1 MCVLNVGANIG
12 LYTLIA
18 GKCVGDEGV
27 VYSFEPSSLSF
38 VRLAKNVR
46 LNKLLNVRLS
56 HLGISDF
63 KGRIAIMRDSLYPD
77 LDSHFSVKRVS
88 NNAIPPEALE
98 IIACNTLDN
107 YFYNISHKGIV
118 DMMIIDV
125 EGSELSVLKGAQAII
140 KNSSKLI
147 ILVECTKNIKEI
159 NTFLTSNGF
168 FFFEILNE
176 NGELKKIHTI
186 QKGNIVAIKY

>member
-1 MCVLNVGANIG
+1 
-12 LYTLIA
+12 
-18 GKCVGDEGV
+18 
-27 VYSFEPSSLSF
+27 
-38 VRLAKNVR
+38 
-46 LNKLLNVRLS
+46 
-56 HLGISDF
+56 
-63 KGRIAIMRDSLYPD
+63 
-77 LDSHFSVKRVS
+77 
-88 NNAIPPEALE
+88 
-98 IIACNTLDN
+98 
-107 YFYNISHKGIV
+107 
-118 DMMIIDV
+118 MIIDV